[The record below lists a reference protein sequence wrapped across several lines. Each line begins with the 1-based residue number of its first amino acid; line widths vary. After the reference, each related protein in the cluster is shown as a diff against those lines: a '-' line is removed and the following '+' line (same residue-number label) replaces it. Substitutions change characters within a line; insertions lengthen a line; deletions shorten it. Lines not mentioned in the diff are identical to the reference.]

1 MLRSDASDGRG
12 GVRRGLVHRDGWGGR
27 NGGAC
32 RRSPEAVG
40 AELQE
45 WETPRPRERDG
56 RFPALAQEL
65 LLGGVVI
72 AKEERVPVK
81 VDNILVLSGDG

>member
-1 MLRSDASDGRG
+1 MTRPTDAAECDEDLFTEMAGEEG
-12 GVRRGLVHRDGWGGR
+12 TVVRVVGLQRRWELNSR
-27 NGGAC
+27 NGRLLG
-32 RRSPEAVG
+32 P
-40 AELQE
+40 
-45 WETPRPRERDG
+45 WERDG